1 MLIDKLLVVG
11 DNRLSDSLTDS
22 VDLRSMTTSR
32 DTDADIDFGESLETD
47 NQERL
52 IDLETEDLGLD
63 EVERGAVDLDE
74 STTFLVGY

>member
-1 MLIDKLLVVG
+1 MLVDKLLVVG

-22 VDLRSMTTSR
+22 VDLRSMTTSS

-47 NQERL
+47 DQERL

-74 STTFLVGY
+74 STTFLVGC

>member
-1 MLIDKLLVVG
+1 MLVDKLLVVG
-11 DNRLSDSLTDS
+11 DNRLSDSLTNS
-22 VDLRSMTTSR
+22 VDLRSMTTSS

-47 NQERL
+47 DQERL

-74 STTFLVGY
+74 STTFLVGC

>member
-1 MLIDKLLVVG
+1 MLVDKLLVVG

-22 VDLRSMTTSR
+22 VDLRSVTTSS

-47 NQERL
+47 DQERL
-52 IDLETEDLGLD
+52 IDLETEDLRLD

-74 STTFLVGY
+74 STTFLVGC